1 MAQQVEIN
9 KHIDPRSLDKADQ
22 PPELLHD
29 EVLNVKAHLQATGHD
44 NTNRTLAVHQ
54 AEAKQEQQEEN
65 SMLMKL
71 FVDNGGPE
79 GDYEA
84 VHAALDPARYVVDL
98 DVLKRMAPRDP
109 YMFAVNCSGG
119 MYWDD

>member
-1 MAQQVEIN
+1 MAQLVEIN
-9 KHIDPRSLDKADQ
+9 KHIDPRSLDEADQ
-22 PPELLHD
+22 PPALLLD
-29 EVLNVKAHLQATGHD
+29 DVMNVKARLQATGHD
-44 NTNRTLAVHQ
+44 NTNRPLVVHHE
-54 AEAKQEQQEEN
+54 EAKQLEEN

-79 GDYEA
+79 GKYEA

-98 DVLKRMAPRDP
+98 DVLRRMAPTDP